1 MKLLL
6 TAYLHTSTAVA
17 AAGDGEGDG
26 AEDGAGSEV
35 EDAASRLQVEVAALA
50 KSACETLLG
59 HNWLLNARSCPRS
72 FPPSPSLSFS
82 HSFSLSMSLLF
93 YFCSHS
99 SPLTSSLL
107 G

>member
-72 FPPSPSLSFS
+72 SPYLLLSLSLFLP
-82 HSFSLSMSLLF
+82 SFF
-93 YFCSHS
+93 FSHS

>member
-26 AEDGAGSEV
+26 AEVGAGSEV

-59 HNWLLNARSCPRS
+59 HNWLLNARICPRS
-72 FPPSPSLSFS
+72 SPLSPSLFPPLSLFFPFFFFS
-82 HSFSLSMSLLF
+82 HSA
-93 YFCSHS
+93 
-99 SPLTSSLL
+99 PLTSSLL
-107 G
+107 V